1 MTDITAPTQS
11 LRTLITTQALAALGT
26 VQGGEPFVSM
36 VPFAI
41 NKRAQLIIHVSTLAA
56 HTKHML
62 ENSRVSLMVMAAPS
76 PDVSAQATPRVSIQ
90 GVAAQL
96 DKASAEY
103 EEAKAAYV
111 ERFPQSLD
119 LFDFADFSLFA
130 ITPTSAR
137 FVAGFAQAMTMSA
150 EEFHAALVTLKN
162 YRGKLDLEID
172 LDASRDRKK
181 SL

>member
-1 MTDITAPTQS
+1 
-11 LRTLITTQALAALGT
+11 
-26 VQGGEPFVSM
+26 VSM

-41 NKRAQLIIHVSTLAA
+41 EPKSSKLIIHVSTLAA
-56 HTKHML
+56 HSKHML
-62 ENSRVSLMVMAAPS
+62 GMAAPS
-76 PDVSAQATPRVSIQ
+76 PDVSAQATPRLTIQ

-96 DKASAEY
+96 DKASAEC

-119 LFDFADFSLFA
+119 LFGFSDFSLFA

-137 FVAGFAQAMTMSA
+137 FVAGFAQAMTLSA
-150 EEFHAALVTLKN
+150 EEFSTALVTLKN

-172 LDASRDRKK
+172 LDASRDR
-181 SL
+181 